1 MFPHLLFLCE
11 DFMPDGSIPLF
22 ISLII
27 LISFSALFS
36 ATETAYTCASRI
48 KLKALFSNGNNR
60 AGKVLNLT
68 ENNYDKLLST
78 ILIGNNIVNLSASTI
93 STLLF
98 AKLLINST
106 INSSVVST
114 IVITVLV
121 LIFGEITPKYIG
133 KACAENFAMLVYP
146 IIKILIFIFY
156 PLNMIFSLWKKLI
169 TKIFHFDSKNVIT
182 EEEIIT
188 MVEEAEEDGT
198 IKEHETN
205 LIRSVIE
212 FDDLDAED
220 IIVPRVNICAIE
232 KTASKEEI
240 KSQFE
245 KNGFSRLPVYDSEID
260 SVIGILH
267 EKDFYKAYYA
277 NLPIEKIITKPFF
290 ANGKIKISKLLL
302 KMQKERSHMAI
313 ILDEYGGTLGIVTM
327 EDILEE
333 LVGEIYDEHDSEIL
347 SIEPCDENSYIVC
360 GETPVHKLLKFFDI
374 KEDDNIESTTVSGW
388 IIETLG
394 DFPEIGC
401 KILFH
406 NNIEFEVLET
416 GENTIKKIKAT
427 LLKE

>member
-1 MFPHLLFLCE
+1 MHVSTSFIFCE

-36 ATETAYTCASRI
+36 ATETAY
-48 KLKALFSNGNNR
+48 
-60 AGKVLNLT
+60 
-68 ENNYDKLLST
+68 
-78 ILIGNNIVNLSASTI
+78 
-93 STLLF
+93 
-98 AKLLINST
+98 
-106 INSSVVST
+106 

-260 SVIGILH
+260 SVIGI
-267 EKDFYKAYYA
+267 FY
-277 NLPIEKIITKPFF
+277 
-290 ANGKIKISKLLL
+290 
-302 KMQKERSHMAI
+302 M
-313 ILDEYGGTLGIVTM
+313 
-327 EDILEE
+327 
-333 LVGEIYDEHDSEIL
+333 
-347 SIEPCDENSYIVC
+347 
-360 GETPVHKLLKFFDI
+360 
-374 KEDDNIESTTVSGW
+374 
-388 IIETLG
+388 
-394 DFPEIGC
+394 
-401 KILFH
+401 
-406 NNIEFEVLET
+406 
-416 GENTIKKIKAT
+416 KKIFIKRIMQIFQ
-427 LLKE
+427 LKKLSQNLFLQTER